1 MDLLQ
6 LFLGQIPEAIFFA
19 WFMIFTKGLK
29 EKRFLFTILMVI
41 EYLVFKY
48 AFPFDWMFHISFMIG
63 TFTTLKLLYKKKSQI
78 TDLFI
83 LLIGYVVMV
92 LSSVLCFM
100 VSQGQVIIATIINRF
115 IIFIPLF
122 SMNYRLNKI
131 QEIYKIQWNRGNPKA
146 KLKSATFRSLNLV
159 IFNVL
164 FVIFNLGMGYAVSY
178 NLLRGGVC

>member
-29 EKRFLFTILMVI
+29 EKRILFTILMLV

-48 AFPFDWMFHISFMIG
+48 AFPFDWMFHIFFMIG

-92 LSSVLCFM
+92 LSSAVCFIASHGNVVL
-100 VSQGQVIIATIINRF
+100 ATIINRF
-115 IIFIPLF
+115 IIFVPLF
-122 SMNYRLNKI
+122 TLNYRLFAI
-131 QEIYKIQWNRGNPKA
+131 QTMYKVQWNRGNPKA